1 MSSTEP
7 VVVIDGKGHLL
18 GRLAST
24 VAKQLLNGQKIVV
37 VRCEALNISGE
48 FFRAKLKYHAYLR
61 KMTRFNPTRGGPFH
75 FRAPSRIFYKAVR
88 GMIPHKTARG
98 AAAMERLKVFEGVPP
113 PYDKKKRVVVPQ
125 ALRVLRLRP
134 GRKYCTV
141 GRLSHEVGWKYQD
154 VVARLEERRKV
165 KSSAYYERKKA
176 ARRQLV
182 QAQKSAGVSD
192 QTKSQLA
199 HAAVAI
205 HHVTANNQVLRRT
218 YAETADRARGLAYYL
233 KKHGFKR
240 VGVLCPNT
248 PAFLESIFGIA
259 AAGAVNVAVNYRL
272 KEDDIAYIFTHSDVE
287 AIIVDQEFLSLL
299 QSYRASRPSIPIIVD
314 MDTDA
319 TEGELS
325 GPFDEV
331 VLEGL
336 TYDLDTGAKGWPGLE
351 AQAASEDDVIA
362 LAYTSGTTA
371 RPKGVEYTHR
381 GCYLAAMGNVIE
393 SGLNS
398 HRGRCRYLW
407 TLPMFHACGWTFP
420 WAVTAVRG
428 THYCLRKI
436 DYPQIWKLLKQE
448 HITHFNAAPTVNTLL
463 CNSKEAEPLP
473 EPVHVTVAASPPT
486 PHLFEQMT
494 NLNLHPVHVYGMT
507 ETYGPIT
514 KGYYLPAWD
523 NLPSSERYKKMARQ
537 GHGFVTSL
545 PVRVIKTD
553 VAEGTVIDVA
563 RDGKE
568 IGEIVFVGNICA
580 RGYYKDP
587 DATRKLFAGG
597 VLHSGDL
604 AVWHADGSIQ
614 IQDRAK
620 DIIISG
626 GENISSV
633 ALESMLVTHPDILEA
648 GVVAVPDSHWG
659 ERPKAFVTVKPG
671 KFLTGSEVIEW
682 ARNASDIS
690 KFMIPREVEVV
701 AELPKT
707 STGKVRK
714 NILRDWAKGANRS

>member
-1 MSSTEP
+1 MSGAVSRLS
-7 VVVIDGKGHLL
+7 GLL
-18 GRLAST
+18 GHFVPGAEQRVNFHTLSPT
-24 VAKQLLNGQKIVV
+24 
-37 VRCEALNISGE
+37 
-48 FFRAKLKYHAYLR
+48 FFLPR
-61 KMTRFNPTRGGPFH
+61 
-75 FRAPSRIFYKAVR
+75 
-88 GMIPHKTARG
+88 
-98 AAAMERLKVFEGVPP
+98 AAAIEPE
-113 PYDKKKRVVVPQ
+113 
-125 ALRVLRLRP
+125 A
-134 GRKYCTV
+134 
-141 GRLSHEVGWKYQD
+141 E
-154 VVARLEERRKV
+154 
-165 KSSAYYERKKA
+165 
-176 ARRQLV
+176 
-182 QAQKSAGVSD
+182 
-192 QTKSQLA
+192 
-199 HAAVAI
+199 AI
-205 HHVTANNQVLRRT
+205 HHVTVNNQVLRRS

-259 AAGAVNVAVNYRL
+259 AAGAVNVGELYISLYASSLIGFWLMDGWIAVNYRL

-287 AIIVDQEFLSLL
+287 AVIVDQEFLSLL
-299 QSYRASRPSIPIIVD
+299 QSYRASKPSIPIIVD
-314 MDTDA
+314 TDTDA
-319 TEGELS
+319 TEGQLS
-325 GPFDEV
+325 GPFDEA

-336 TYDLDTGAKGWPGLE
+336 SYDSDTGAKGWPGLE

-381 GCYLAAMGNVIE
+381 SCYLAAIGNVIE

-407 TLPMFHACGWTFP
+407 TLPMFHAVGWTFP

-436 DYPQIWKLLKQE
+436 DYPQIWNLLKQE

-463 CNSKEAEPLP
+463 CNSKEAERLP

-545 PVRVIKTD
+545 PVRVVKTD
-553 VAEGTVIDVA
+553 LPEGTIVDVS

-659 ERPKAFVTVKPG
+659 ERPKAYVTVKSG
-671 KFLTGSEVIEW
+671 KSLTGSEVIDW